1 MNLNTTVRNSHCFN
15 LPDPVFQTAS
25 ERFTRNLITTVIN
38 ILVAPN
44 AIIANVLILVAI
56 INCSRLR
63 SPSNLLI
70 ASLALS
76 DVLVG
81 LTTQPGYIS
90 YRLLENQHQGVPC
103 YAMVLYIV
111 AFYICFGVSCM
122 TLTAISF
129 ERFVAV
135 RFPGIYTTVFSRKR
149 IVEYV
154 IGIWT
159 VNILLSVLQW
169 AKINQEVRDNF
180 KHNFRLLSINLKRQ
194 REAKLAKDISL
205 VAGVYLIFNF
215 PVLLVTFYHQI
226 LGLKLEKYNFAQTHS
241 FVFGKFDI
249 FVKKSMMARNNLT
262 GGGVQMETFQELLC
276 SPSSVGGL
284 PKQSNHLAVVNMI
297 LSLTA
302 ILGNS
307 LILVSLRKE
316 CYLHPPSKLLY
327 RCLATTDLLVGLISQ
342 PLFAIYWISIANEH
356 WNLCR
361 YIRDG
366 ALVTSYAFCCVSLF
380 TMMSISVDRLLA
392 LLLGLRYKQTVTLKR
407 TSIILAAV
415 SVLSG
420 VAALCY
426 ILDYRIT
433 LWFGYIY
440 IPSCLMISVVSYTKI
455 FRTLIHHQVQ
465 VRLQS
470 SQPNSL
476 NISRYRKAVYSALLV
491 QLALV
496 VCYTPYII
504 IEIVIVEGNR
514 KTFSSHLSVIRG
526 IAATLVYSNSTLN
539 PFLYC
544 WKINEVR
551 QAVEQTIRQ
560 TLCRPWKFLIS
571 HITCNKRELDM
582 FLSTRHLKET
592 DISESKRPTFASDK
606 STKGS
611 HFNCWEFSNPCCPS

>member
-1 MNLNTTVRNSHCFN
+1 
-15 LPDPVFQTAS
+15 
-25 ERFTRNLITTVIN
+25 
-38 ILVAPN
+38 
-44 AIIANVLILVAI
+44 
-56 INCSRLR
+56 
-63 SPSNLLI
+63 
-70 ASLALS
+70 
-76 DVLVG
+76 
-81 LTTQPGYIS
+81 
-90 YRLLENQHQGVPC
+90 
-103 YAMVLYIV
+103 
-111 AFYICFGVSCM
+111 
-122 TLTAISF
+122 
-129 ERFVAV
+129 
-135 RFPGIYTTVFSRKR
+135 
-149 IVEYV
+149 
-154 IGIWT
+154 
-159 VNILLSVLQW
+159 
-169 AKINQEVRDNF
+169 
-180 KHNFRLLSINLKRQ
+180 
-194 REAKLAKDISL
+194 
-205 VAGVYLIFNF
+205 
-215 PVLLVTFYHQI
+215 
-226 LGLKLEKYNFAQTHS
+226 
-241 FVFGKFDI
+241 
-249 FVKKSMMARNNLT
+249 
-262 GGGVQMETFQELLC
+262 METFQELLC

-284 PKQSNHLAVVNMI
+284 PKQSNHLAVVNVI

-426 ILDYRIT
+426 ILDYNIT

-440 IPSCLMISVVSYTKI
+440 IPSCLLISVVSYTKI
-455 FRTLIHHQVQ
+455 FHTLIHHQVQ

-504 IEIVIVEGNR
+504 VEIVIVEGNR

-526 IAATLVYSNSTLN
+526 IAVTLVYSNSTLN

-560 TLCRPWKFLIS
+560 TLCRPWS
-571 HITCNKRELDM
+571 
-582 FLSTRHLKET
+582 
-592 DISESKRPTFASDK
+592 
-606 STKGS
+606 
-611 HFNCWEFSNPCCPS
+611 

>member
-1 MNLNTTVRNSHCFN
+1 
-15 LPDPVFQTAS
+15 
-25 ERFTRNLITTVIN
+25 
-38 ILVAPN
+38 
-44 AIIANVLILVAI
+44 
-56 INCSRLR
+56 
-63 SPSNLLI
+63 
-70 ASLALS
+70 
-76 DVLVG
+76 
-81 LTTQPGYIS
+81 
-90 YRLLENQHQGVPC
+90 
-103 YAMVLYIV
+103 
-111 AFYICFGVSCM
+111 
-122 TLTAISF
+122 
-129 ERFVAV
+129 
-135 RFPGIYTTVFSRKR
+135 
-149 IVEYV
+149 
-154 IGIWT
+154 
-159 VNILLSVLQW
+159 
-169 AKINQEVRDNF
+169 
-180 KHNFRLLSINLKRQ
+180 
-194 REAKLAKDISL
+194 
-205 VAGVYLIFNF
+205 
-215 PVLLVTFYHQI
+215 
-226 LGLKLEKYNFAQTHS
+226 
-241 FVFGKFDI
+241 
-249 FVKKSMMARNNLT
+249 MMARNNLS

-284 PKQSNHLAVVNMI
+284 PKQSNHLAVVNVI

-327 RCLATTDLLVGLISQ
+327 RCLATTDLLIGLISQ

-361 YIRDG
+361 YIRDA
-366 ALVTSYAFCCVSLF
+366 ALVTSYAFCCLSLF

-426 ILDYRIT
+426 ILDYRMT

-440 IPSCLMISVVSYTKI
+440 IPSCLLISVVSYTKI

-476 NISRYRKAVYSALLV
+476 NISRYRKAVYSALWV

-504 IEIVIVEGNR
+504 VEIVIVEGNR
-514 KTFSSHLSVIRG
+514 ITFSSHLSVIRG

-560 TLCRPWKFLIS
+560 TLCRPWS
-571 HITCNKRELDM
+571 
-582 FLSTRHLKET
+582 
-592 DISESKRPTFASDK
+592 
-606 STKGS
+606 
-611 HFNCWEFSNPCCPS
+611 

>member
-1 MNLNTTVRNSHCFN
+1 
-15 LPDPVFQTAS
+15 
-25 ERFTRNLITTVIN
+25 
-38 ILVAPN
+38 
-44 AIIANVLILVAI
+44 
-56 INCSRLR
+56 
-63 SPSNLLI
+63 
-70 ASLALS
+70 
-76 DVLVG
+76 
-81 LTTQPGYIS
+81 
-90 YRLLENQHQGVPC
+90 
-103 YAMVLYIV
+103 
-111 AFYICFGVSCM
+111 
-122 TLTAISF
+122 
-129 ERFVAV
+129 
-135 RFPGIYTTVFSRKR
+135 
-149 IVEYV
+149 
-154 IGIWT
+154 
-159 VNILLSVLQW
+159 
-169 AKINQEVRDNF
+169 
-180 KHNFRLLSINLKRQ
+180 
-194 REAKLAKDISL
+194 
-205 VAGVYLIFNF
+205 
-215 PVLLVTFYHQI
+215 
-226 LGLKLEKYNFAQTHS
+226 
-241 FVFGKFDI
+241 
-249 FVKKSMMARNNLT
+249 
-262 GGGVQMETFQELLC
+262 METFHELLC

-284 PKQSNHLAVVNMI
+284 PKQSNHLAVVNVI

-327 RCLATTDLLVGLISQ
+327 RCLATTDLLIGLISQ

-361 YIRDG
+361 YIRDA
-366 ALVTSYAFCCVSLF
+366 ALVTSYAFCCLSLF

-426 ILDYRIT
+426 ILDYHIT

-440 IPSCLMISVVSYTKI
+440 IPSCLLISVVSYTKI
-455 FRTLIHHQVQ
+455 FHTLIHHQVQ

-476 NISRYRKAVYSALLV
+476 NISRYRKAVYSALWV

-514 KTFSSHLSVIRG
+514 ITFSSHLSVIRG

-560 TLCRPWKFLIS
+560 TLCRPWS
-571 HITCNKRELDM
+571 
-582 FLSTRHLKET
+582 
-592 DISESKRPTFASDK
+592 
-606 STKGS
+606 
-611 HFNCWEFSNPCCPS
+611 

>member
-1 MNLNTTVRNSHCFN
+1 
-15 LPDPVFQTAS
+15 
-25 ERFTRNLITTVIN
+25 
-38 ILVAPN
+38 
-44 AIIANVLILVAI
+44 
-56 INCSRLR
+56 
-63 SPSNLLI
+63 
-70 ASLALS
+70 
-76 DVLVG
+76 
-81 LTTQPGYIS
+81 
-90 YRLLENQHQGVPC
+90 
-103 YAMVLYIV
+103 
-111 AFYICFGVSCM
+111 
-122 TLTAISF
+122 
-129 ERFVAV
+129 
-135 RFPGIYTTVFSRKR
+135 
-149 IVEYV
+149 
-154 IGIWT
+154 
-159 VNILLSVLQW
+159 
-169 AKINQEVRDNF
+169 
-180 KHNFRLLSINLKRQ
+180 
-194 REAKLAKDISL
+194 
-205 VAGVYLIFNF
+205 
-215 PVLLVTFYHQI
+215 
-226 LGLKLEKYNFAQTHS
+226 
-241 FVFGKFDI
+241 
-249 FVKKSMMARNNLT
+249 
-262 GGGVQMETFQELLC
+262 METFQELLC
-276 SPSSVGGL
+276 SASSVGGL
-284 PKQSNHLAVVNMI
+284 PKQSNHLAVVNVI

-327 RCLATTDLLVGLISQ
+327 RCLATTDLLIGLISQ

-361 YIRDG
+361 YIRDA
-366 ALVTSYAFCCVSLF
+366 ALVTSYAFCCLSLF

-426 ILDYRIT
+426 ILDYHIT

-440 IPSCLMISVVSYTKI
+440 IPSCLLISVVSYTKI
-455 FRTLIHHQVQ
+455 FHTLIHHQVQ

-476 NISRYRKAVYSALLV
+476 NISRYRKAVYSALWV

-514 KTFSSHLSVIRG
+514 ITFSSHLSVIRG

-560 TLCRPWKFLIS
+560 MLCRPWS
-571 HITCNKRELDM
+571 
-582 FLSTRHLKET
+582 
-592 DISESKRPTFASDK
+592 
-606 STKGS
+606 
-611 HFNCWEFSNPCCPS
+611 